1 MKDPSTPH
9 VLIADDQKD
18 VLESLRLLLKGEGY
32 QTETVT
38 SPGGVIEAVKAR
50 DFDCLLMDLNYTRDT
65 TSGEEGLDLLAQLH
79 TLDRTLPVVVMTAW
93 ASLDVA
99 IEAMRRGARDFFQNP
114 WDNPRLLTI
123 LRRSSG

>member
-38 SPGGVIEAVKAR
+38 SPTALLAAVEKSE
-50 DFDCLLMDLNYTRDT
+50 FDCLLIDLNYTRDT
-65 TSGEEGLDLLAQLH
+65 TSG
-79 TLDRTLPVVVMTAW
+79 
-93 ASLDVA
+93 
-99 IEAMRRGARDFFQNP
+99 
-114 WDNPRLLTI
+114 
-123 LRRSSG
+123 